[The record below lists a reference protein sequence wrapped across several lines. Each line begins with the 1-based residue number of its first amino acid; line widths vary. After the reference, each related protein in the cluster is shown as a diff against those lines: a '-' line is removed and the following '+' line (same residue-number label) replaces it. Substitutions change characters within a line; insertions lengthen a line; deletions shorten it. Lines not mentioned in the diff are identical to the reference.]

1 MKRLFLFLLAAAL
14 LSVSGLLPFERR
26 DAAALEP
33 LEALVVSVDGNQVI
47 VDGGS
52 CRGLG
57 VSFDEAMEDLGRS
70 GQGDVFF
77 GTVSQVILAEPAVR
91 LLPQIVKS
99 PSLRPAAALSAAAE
113 PPDPE
118 DAAAYLAAHDP
129 GLTIGAV
136 RTALVRGTP
145 IRLPRLVETEG
156 GLRLDGA
163 VNG

>member
-1 MKRLFLFLLAAAL
+1 MKRLLLFLLAAAL

-70 GQGDVFF
+70 GKGDVFL
-77 GTVSQVILAEPAVR
+77 GTV
-91 LLPQIVKS
+91 
-99 PSLRPAAALSAAAE
+99 
-113 PPDPE
+113 
-118 DAAAYLAAHDP
+118 
-129 GLTIGAV
+129 
-136 RTALVRGTP
+136 
-145 IRLPRLVETEG
+145 
-156 GLRLDGA
+156 
-163 VNG
+163 